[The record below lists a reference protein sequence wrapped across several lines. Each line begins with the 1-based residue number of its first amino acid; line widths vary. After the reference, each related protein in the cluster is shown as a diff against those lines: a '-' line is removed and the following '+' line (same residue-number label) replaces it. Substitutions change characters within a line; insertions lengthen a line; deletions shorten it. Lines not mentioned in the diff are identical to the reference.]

1 MRLRQAE
8 QSIVSSVEQWEQQIA
23 TRDPDYAAKKSIVF
37 DKIRLAQLE
46 RPAQSPQEAL
56 AYAEAAYKQATE
68 TLKAAMPKR
77 VAIATPSSSQSV
89 TSARAVPKSL
99 AEVVRMAAS
108 Q

>member
-1 MRLRQAE
+1 
-8 QSIVSSVEQWEQQIA
+8 VEQWEQQIA

-37 DKIRLAQLE
+37 DKIRLSQLE

-56 AYAEAAYKQATE
+56 AYAEAAYRSATE

-77 VAIATPSSSQSV
+77 MAIQTPSSSQSV
-89 TSARAVPKSL
+89 SSARAAPQSL
-99 AEVVRMAAS
+99 ADVVRMAAG